1 MEPLWFSMY
10 LLVIKP
16 WGHIGVGQEMKKLN
30 DSLLLLLFSHSVMSD
45 SLQPHGLQHTR
56 LSCPSPSPRACS
68 NSCPLSQWFHP
79 TISSSVFP
87 FSSCLQSFPALESF
101 LTGWLLTSDGQSFGA
116 SDSAPVLPMN
126 VQDLGLTS
134 LISLQYEGLSRV
146 FSNTTVLEYQHFS
159 TQPSLWSKS
168 HIHAW
173 LLQKP

>member
-56 LSCPSPSPRACS
+56 LSCPSPSPKACS

-116 SDSAPVLPMN
+116 SDSASVLPMN

-168 HIHAW
+168 HIYTW
-173 LLQKP
+173 LLEKA